1 MKLSI
6 SCRGGH
12 TEPTMEVA
20 TMIIGF
26 CNLLNEV
33 QIPVAVSAIRNWA
46 SRSQAT
52 LFAYS
57 ME

>member
-6 SCRGGH
+6 SWRGGH
-12 TEPTMEVA
+12 TEPTMAAAAMIMRFA
-20 TMIIGF
+20 TSS
-26 CNLLNEV
+26 EV